1 MRDMIAVSSR
11 KLQEA
16 IAKGRQNSD
25 DNHGAMV
32 MVTEL
37 DVGTGLEFID
47 LEASTFLHIN
57 ISIYSTLSE
66 ILVAPRRFS
75 TLRRVINE

>member
-25 DNHGAMV
+25 DNHGAMA

-37 DVGTGLEFID
+37 DVGTGLEFIH
-47 LEASTFLHIN
+47 LEASTLLHID

-75 TLRRVINE
+75 PLRRVINE